1 MTNRGWRP
9 LFSSNVLLP
18 CRHLLHL
25 PVITNTSSSCNQH
38 RLSVARR
45 CNQLWATVQSASNPS
60 LLPTL
65 ATPVKLTARLTP
77 RSSSIWCPAQLYP
90 TQLLGKSVRKRVV
103 ISRSFLAFY
112 RWRLDFASQT
122 YTWKSQNKTI
132 LCSC

>member
-65 ATPVKLTARLTP
+65 ATPVKLTARLTSG
-77 RSSSIWCPAQLYP
+77 SSSIWCPLHLYSP
-90 TQLLGKSVRKRVV
+90 LLSHSKTVVQKSTKFSEKICRKWLKSTKQY
-103 ISRSFLAFY
+103 IAFSHHY
-112 RWRLDFASQT
+112 SMR
-122 YTWKSQNKTI
+122 Y
-132 LCSC
+132 